1 MTQALFYVFA
11 ITAIAAA
18 VLSIS
23 RKNAVASALWLV
35 LMFFGLAGIYVLLEA
50 YFVAA
55 IQILVYAGAIM
66 VLFLFVIMLLDLRS
80 DELANLGPPR
90 FRFFG
95 LLAAAA
101 FLALAVGVVTQSE
114 PPTPRGWA
122 AHPDGLLFP
131 DLRDLCALTDGNLAR
146 HLQALRGAELIEVWK
161 RSRATLCRL
170 SEIGRA

>member
-11 ITAIAAA
+11 VTAIAAA

-66 VLFLFVIMLLDLRS
+66 VLFLFVIMLLDLRT

-90 FRFFG
+90 FRLLG
-95 LLAAAA
+95 LLAAAG
-101 FLALAVGVVTQSE
+101 FLALAVGVVTQSS
-114 PPTPRGWA
+114 PPKRLA
-122 AHPDGLLFP
+122 AVPGGPDGSAGAIGEVLFNRWLLAFEVTSV
-131 DLRDLCALTDGNLAR
+131 LLLGAILGAVVLT
-146 HLQALRGAELIEVWK
+146 K
-161 RSRATLCRL
+161 RRL
-170 SEIGRA
+170 T

>member
-90 FRFFG
+90 FRFLG

-101 FLALAVGVVTQSE
+101 FLALAVGVVTQSS
-114 PPTPRGWA
+114 PPNGWQP
-122 AHPDGLLFP
+122 HPEGLPDGSAGTIGEVLFNRWLLAFEVTSI
-131 DLRDLCALTDGNLAR
+131 LLLAAILGAVVLT
-146 HLQALRGAELIEVWK
+146 K
-161 RSRATLCRL
+161 RRL
-170 SEIGRA
+170 T